1 MSNVPLLNP
10 ISNTVD
16 ITTEII
22 KRCELILQNDEEY
35 QKLRNDGNDFKSIIP
50 YEDPTNNNEPCFRA
64 NQVFKFINPK
74 ETHIHRKLKD
84 NFLLTKHYFKSKIT
98 NDNKTPDNILTRKGL
113 MRAIYMS
120 KTKLAETFQYY
131 VFDLLDGLWK
141 RERDVME
148 REMKNTEKVLME
160 TNKKLLLEEELRKS
174 MDIEL
179 CNITNKKTADFGK
192 MTYLKSTMVNSK
204 KSKDIEL
211 EIIRSK
217 YMKPFRMYS
226 VNIGL
231 VKQQYLKSKKII
243 KKKISKK
250 IINNEFTNHGLSD
263 DNDDTD
269 SYNEEKTE
277 FIKLP
282 NHKQYD
288 IAYDELD
295 DDINLVEYY
304 GFKSINLEFL
314 KESDDTEFYIYLRA
328 TSEKKDVKNSI
339 DNDPNYHFIG
349 NLYMLDSDQY
359 KRMMSIIVFGEP
371 IERQE
376 LPDVPKM
383 VENETDTY
391 KNNRLK
397 QQRLCQ
403 IISNNN
409 KKLDLYDKQT
419 DDCSKS
425 FTIDKKKIF
434 KITGKKLM
442 NARLHSFE
450 LEESVSKRRT
460 SVK

>member
-1 MSNVPLLNP
+1 MSNVPLLKP

-50 YEDPTNNNEPCFRA
+50 YKDPTNNNEPCFQA
-64 NQVFKFINPK
+64 NQVFKFINI
-74 ETHIHRKLKD
+74 EHNIHRTLKK
-84 NFLLTKHYFKSKIT
+84 NFILDKHYFKAKIID
-98 NDNKTPDNILTRKGL
+98 DNKTPDNILTRKGL
-113 MRAIYMS
+113 MKAMYMS
-120 KTKLAETFQYY
+120 KTKLAETFQDY

-442 NARLHSFE
+442 NARLYSFE

>member
-1 MSNVPLLNP
+1 
-10 ISNTVD
+10 
-16 ITTEII
+16 
-22 KRCELILQNDEEY
+22 
-35 QKLRNDGNDFKSIIP
+35 
-50 YEDPTNNNEPCFRA
+50 
-64 NQVFKFINPK
+64 
-74 ETHIHRKLKD
+74 
-84 NFLLTKHYFKSKIT
+84 
-98 NDNKTPDNILTRKGL
+98 
-113 MRAIYMS
+113 
-120 KTKLAETFQYY
+120 
-131 VFDLLDGLWK
+131 
-141 RERDVME
+141 
-148 REMKNTEKVLME
+148 MKNTEKVLME

-409 KKLDLYDKQT
+409 KKLDLYYKQT